1 MWYKAIKFIFSNFD
15 FIPKCFFFIILPY
28 SEGHFCSLFVHFYS
42 LEWRKKFS
50 TYSRIFCILLE
61 FKVSCRILGVG
72 SSSGS
77 FFVPDARNSV
87 VFFLRWFPGAPAVH
101 YELNSV
107 GFDALRITFRDTTST
122 FFPDCASFA
131 RLRRDL

>member
-1 MWYKAIKFIFSNFD
+1 M
-15 FIPKCFFFIILPY
+15 CFFLLFYPIPRVT
-28 SEGHFCSLFVHFYS
+28 FVHFYS

-87 VFFLRWFPGAPAVH
+87 VLFLRWFPGAPAVH

-107 GFDALRITFRDTTST
+107 GFDALRITFRDTTSIFLQT
-122 FFPDCASFA
+122 QLQLCETS
-131 RLRRDL
+131 LRFIKKHFLKNTKSRF